1 MAADPDRIARRRR
14 QDTIDRAEALAAPKA
29 AARAKRLARNR
40 ATYAE
45 RRGRGA
51 ADGAAKPR
59 GKVKIDNSKLRM
71 PFHDI
76 TDDPYSIRV

>member
-1 MAADPDRIARRRR
+1 M
-14 QDTIDRAEALAAPKA
+14 AAPKA

-45 RRGRGA
+45 RRGRAAAPAA
-51 ADGAAKPR
+51 ADGAAKPTR
-59 GKVKIDNSKLRM
+59 GKVKIDNSKLLM

-76 TDDPYSIRV
+76 PDDPYYIRG